1 VVLVPV
7 HAMTALA
14 FVYLQTKKEYRKL
27 AYDILLNISC
37 TLKDTEST
45 DQESS
50 LQRLLNMV
58 SLTALNMPVLWLQLV
73 STSLKSDLF
82 TYIDTHTHTH
92 IHTQRGRKDAK
103 NRKNNNIKQQET
115 TRK

>member
-1 VVLVPV
+1 
-7 HAMTALA
+7 MTAVA

-58 SLTALNMPVLWLQLV
+58 SLM
-73 STSLKSDLF
+73 
-82 TYIDTHTHTH
+82 H
-92 IHTQRGRKDAK
+92 
-103 NRKNNNIKQQET
+103 
-115 TRK
+115 